1 MLLWCCWTPLWMR
14 RERASAVGEV
24 YEEKSLA
31 SILARSARMELDSS
45 VSLTEKDVSNWEMRC
60 GTISL

>member
-1 MLLWCCWTPLWMR
+1 MR
-14 RERASAVGEV
+14 RERASAAGEV

-31 SILARSARMELDSS
+31 SIWARSARMELDSS